1 MRSLELNENAEQRV
15 RAEFKSLLSSKD
27 KTIMQLQVEKTKA
40 QEQTDQYKL
49 SYDSLVQ
56 STDKQIKDM
65 QEKMAKNNQA
75 LQNEKDRADTD
86 QKAREQAETT
96 SSKLSTI

>member
-15 RAEFKSLLSSKD
+15 REEFKSLLSSKD
-27 KTIMQLQVEKTKA
+27 ETIMQLQVEKAKA
-40 QEQTDQYKL
+40 QEQTAQYKL

>member
-1 MRSLELNENAEQRV
+1 
-15 RAEFKSLLSSKD
+15 
-27 KTIMQLQVEKTKA
+27 MQLQVEKTKA